1 MLGAMNHPTAF
12 PAAPGRPHRSCR
24 RRGFTIAEVALAA
37 AIMAMGIS
45 TSITVMQRCFLM
57 IDSARHLTTAGQIML
72 NQMEQVR
79 MLDWA
84 TVSAYSADA
93 TTVAIDSAF
102 TANPAVADRFSLTRT
117 VTTTA
122 TANIL
127 QITYNVSWRG
137 MDGRSTSRTMTAH
150 YARYGIHDFI
160 YNGS

>member
-1 MLGAMNHPTAF
+1 MIV
-12 PAAPGRPHRSCR
+12 R
-24 RRGFTIAEVALAA
+24 RCSSE
-37 AIMAMGIS
+37 
-45 TSITVMQRCFLM
+45 
-57 IDSARHLTTAGQIML
+57 
-72 NQMEQVR
+72 
-79 MLDWA
+79 
-84 TVSAYSADA
+84 
-93 TTVAIDSAF
+93 TTVLAGEVGATATDDDSLAGAANHRPSSSRPAF

-137 MDGRSTSRTMTAH
+137 LDGRSTSRTMTAH

>member
-1 MLGAMNHPTAF
+1 MIGAMTHPAVF
-12 PAAPGRPHRSCR
+12 PVSSTRPCRPR
-24 RRGFTIAEVALAA
+24 RRRAFTIAEVALAA

-102 TANPAVADRFSLTRT
+102 TANPSVADRFSLTRS

-122 TANIL
+122 TPNIL
-127 QITYNVSWRG
+127 EITYNISWRG
-137 MDGRSTSRTMTAH
+137 MDGRATTRTMTAH